1 MSQHIRGLSLFSP
14 VFGTQVSVEAN
25 RAAIVLIVVHSDQ
38 CAECREY
45 VAKIWTARAEV
56 FEWDERV
63 IVAVREPSVGVPD
76 FGAAGFETLIDTEN
90 RLPISGTGVMV
101 ADEWG
106 EVFHATAGHH
116 RFLAPS
122 ALAEWLRFIAM
133 QCPECE
139 QPEGPWR
146 EIQSHGQN
154 LT

>member
-14 VFGTQVSVEAN
+14 DSGTQVSVEAN

-45 VAKIWTARAEV
+45 VSKIWAARAEI
-56 FEWDERV
+56 FEWEERV
-63 IVAVREPSVGVPD
+63 IVAVREPSAGAPD
-76 FGAAGFETLIDTEN
+76 FGASGFEVLIDTQN

-122 ALAEWLRFIAM
+122 VLAEWLRFIAM

-146 EIQSHGQN
+146 EIQTHGQN
-154 LT
+154 